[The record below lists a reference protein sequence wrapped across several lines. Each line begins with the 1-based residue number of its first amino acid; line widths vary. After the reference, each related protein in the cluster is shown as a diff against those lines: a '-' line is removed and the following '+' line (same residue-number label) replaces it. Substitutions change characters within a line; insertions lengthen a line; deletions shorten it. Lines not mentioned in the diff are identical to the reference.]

1 MITISRSGN
10 CTHFKVIGAVT
21 ADEIVNQLAQY
32 IRGNRTDTAL
42 WDFSDTIELNITPA
56 EIKSI
61 ADFLKT
67 HADDATIRKVALVGT
82 KAINV
87 GSGKLFAAFA
97 QMAGLKNE
105 YKVFRSLKHALEW
118 LAGR

>member
-1 MITISRSGN
+1 
-10 CTHFKVIGAVT
+10 VVT
-21 ADEIVNQLAQY
+21 ADEIVNQLARY
-32 IRGNRTDTAL
+32 ISGHRTDTAL
-42 WDFSDTIELNITPA
+42 WDFSDTSELNITPA

-61 ADFLKT
+61 ADFLRT
-67 HADDATIRKVALVGT
+67 HDDDEIIRKVALVGT

-97 QMAGLKNE
+97 QLAGLKNE
-105 YKVFRSLKHALEW
+105 YRVFRSLQHALEW